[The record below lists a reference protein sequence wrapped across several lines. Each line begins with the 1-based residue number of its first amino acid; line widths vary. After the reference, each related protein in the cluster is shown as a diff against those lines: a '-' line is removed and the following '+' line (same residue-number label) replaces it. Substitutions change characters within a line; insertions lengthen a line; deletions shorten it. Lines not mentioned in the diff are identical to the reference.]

1 MKIYCGI
8 FQDGMEIKIAFVQ
21 KRGSRYCILKFL
33 SVPSVEYNFS
43 TVTEGNFKESTDLD
57 LIIENEVSASRQ
69 TNLTEIVNHFSLDEV
84 KFVPVV
90 TQPLISYLVFN
101 PEEKTNMKEKLREE
115 WSKLMNRNL
124 EIEKIDYIEYKN
136 KSIVSTILQDEI
148 PILEEINVLRE
159 ISETKSIEILPL
171 KSADI
176 CFINYFFNYY
186 QLEKAKTYLLLYVGT
201 DSLRMIFIKDG
212 KVVHINGYQS
222 IVLSQRGLIEFISS
236 KIVLEMEYAGLTE
249 LTDIILTG
257 EINNEFYSSFK
268 NSFPFTSVQLLN
280 VETFDLNNLA
290 EEEKERVFS
299 YSFPLLAILDELHQ
313 YKGIKKNLNIHSKKV
328 YKISV
333 IKKIDFL
340 SIFLTFI
347 LIGISYYS
355 TQTYLQ
361 NDERIN
367 QLKIQ
372 VRQSEDI
379 QKIPSE
385 QLKLID
391 NLNNHFVILSGYK
404 SKLDQVLLTS
414 SQWSEFFKKI
424 DYFKPTKQKMWL
436 TQISPDEKN
445 NSQIVIKGI
454 AISRNSISD
463 LLRIFSQ
470 GEIKNI
476 YVDEIRGKKIFQFE
490 ILVNF

>member
-1 MKIYCGI
+1 MRVYCGI
-8 FQDGMEIKIAFVQ
+8 FQDGLEIKIVFVQ
-21 KRGSRYCILKFL
+21 KRGSKYSILQFL
-33 SVPSVEYNFS
+33 SVPRVEYNF
-43 TVTEGNFKESTDLD
+43 TTATETNIKESSELD
-57 LIIENEVSASRQ
+57 LIIENEVSTSRQ
-69 TNLTEIVNHFSLDEV
+69 TNLTELVNHFPLDEI
-84 KFVPVV
+84 KCVPVV
-90 TQPLISYLVFN
+90 TQPLISYLVFS
-101 PEEKTNMKEKLREE
+101 PTEKTNFKEQLKAE
-115 WSKLMNRNL
+115 WSKLTNQSL

-136 KSIVSTILQDEI
+136 KSIISTILQDEI
-148 PILEEINVLRE
+148 PILEEINALKE
-159 ISETKSIEILPL
+159 ISDTKSIEILPL

-186 QLEKAKTYLLLYVGT
+186 QIEKVKTYLLLYVGT

-249 LTDIILTG
+249 LTDIVLTG

-268 NSFPFTSVQLLN
+268 NSFPFTSVQILN
-280 VETFDLNNLA
+280 VEPFDLSHLS
-290 EEEKERVFS
+290 EEEKVHVFS
-299 YSFPLLAILDELHQ
+299 YSFPLLAILDELNQ

-328 YKISV
+328 SKVSF

-340 SIFLTFI
+340 SILLSLI

-355 TQTYLQ
+355 VQTYLQ
-361 NDERIN
+361 NDEKIN
-367 QLKIQ
+367 QLKMQ
-372 VRQSEDI
+372 VRQAEDI
-379 QKIPSE
+379 QKIPAE

-391 NLNNHFVILSGYK
+391 NLNNRFVILTSYK
-404 SKLDQVLLTS
+404 TKLDQLSLTS
-414 SQWSEFFKKI
+414 SKWSEFLKI
-424 DYFKPTKQKMWL
+424 IDSLKPTKQKMWL

-445 NSQIVIKGI
+445 SSQIVIKGLT
-454 AISRNSISD
+454 ISRNSIPD
-463 LLRIFSQ
+463 LLRIFNQ

-476 YVDEIRGKKIFQFE
+476 YVNEIRGRKIYQFE